1 MLYIFIIILAVIS
14 IIFSVFARKNI
25 NNCKTEEEKRI
36 VKARWQLICGLLG
49 AACIIIAGILVFTM
63 F

>member
-1 MLYIFIIILAVIS
+1 MLYIFIIILAAIS
-14 IIFSVFARKNI
+14 IIFSVIARKNI
-25 NNCKTEEEKRI
+25 NNCKTEDEKRI

-49 AACIIIAGILVFTM
+49 AACIIVAGILVFTM